1 MLHFTS
7 PFFLCGIP
15 FFQLSL
21 QNRQQPLTPLV
32 HHGSSLYLFQWTV
45 WVCLKIHLPNPLLHH
60 HVLKSPPCPLWGMHH
75 FSHFFPS
82 PAPARSHPRN
92 PGGFRWRS
100 GAPHAFQRGLQAP
113 HLAHGEGGPP
123 WLPPPGLGGAGGRL
137 PWAKPWSHGH
147 GVPGR
152 C

>member
-45 WVCLKIHLPNPLLHH
+45 WVCLKIHLPNPLLIILFWK
-60 HVLKSPPCPLWGMHH
+60 VPLSLVGYAP
-75 FSHFFPS
+75 FFPFFPIPS
-82 PAPARSHPRN
+82 PSPVPPQKPRWFPVAQRRTPCVSARSPSASSRARGRWTSMAPTTRSGRGRWAPAM
-92 PGGFRWRS
+92 
-100 GAPHAFQRGLQAP
+100 
-113 HLAHGEGGPP
+113 GE
-123 WLPPPGLGGAGGRL
+123 AVE
-137 PWAKPWSHGH
+137 PWAWG
-147 GVPGR
+147 PG
-152 C
+152 